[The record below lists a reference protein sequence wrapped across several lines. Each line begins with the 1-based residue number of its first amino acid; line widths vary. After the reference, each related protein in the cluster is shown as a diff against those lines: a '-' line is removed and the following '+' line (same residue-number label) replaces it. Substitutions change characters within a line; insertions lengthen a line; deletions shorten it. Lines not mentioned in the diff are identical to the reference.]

1 MTVSNLF
8 PLLNNGQLFALRQM
22 LNENSIANYQGGTSG
37 KGHLVYREAAE
48 EIADELVARGAIVK
62 IGNQYIQAHEILERD

>member
-22 LNENSIANYQGGTSG
+22 LNENGIANYQGGTSG
-37 KGHLVYREAAE
+37 KGHLVYQSAAE
-48 EIADELVARGAIVK
+48 EITDELISRGSIVK
-62 IGNQYIQAHEILERD
+62 VGNQYIQAHEILERD